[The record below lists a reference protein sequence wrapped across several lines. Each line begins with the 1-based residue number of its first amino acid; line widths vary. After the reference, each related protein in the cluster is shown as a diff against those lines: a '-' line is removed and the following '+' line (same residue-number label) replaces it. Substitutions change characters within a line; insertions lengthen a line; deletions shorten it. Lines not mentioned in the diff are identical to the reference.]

1 MKKNIPKIWE
11 REGNEKIHSHNSG
24 KGIRGFHSWE
34 WTGTGIPAHPWP
46 IVGAL
51 RGPTCQGLLGLV
63 SFPFPFP
70 DILGNDSLWFPFPNC
85 GNGFFSFPS
94 CSRIMGMGFFS
105 FPSQSWIVGMDFF
118 IPFPFPNL
126 TFHRRE
132 SKREL
137 KFCERY
143 QTFNIFSFL
152 YIFYNNLYW
161 GGKMSLLVSDWKD
174 REFCSVLLQ
183 IVMLQRC

>member
-1 MKKNIPKIWE
+1 MSLSALEERSRTGEISLLKSTMLQSGQGWAGIPVPV
-11 REGNEKIHSHNSG
+11 HSQEW
-24 KGIRGFHSWE
+24 KPLIPFPELWE
-34 WTGTGIPAHPWP
+34 WIFSFPSHSR
-46 IVGAL
+46 I
-51 RGPTCQGLLGLV
+51 LGML
-63 SFPFPFP
+63 FFIPFPFP
-70 DILGNDSLWFPFPNC
+70 NYGNGFFIPFPLPNC
-85 GNGFFSFPS
+85 GNG
-94 CSRIMGMGFFS
+94 
-105 FPSQSWIVGMDFF
+105 FF

-126 TFHRRE
+126 PFHRRE
-132 SKREL
+132 SKRALE
-137 KFCERY
+137 FCERY

>member
-1 MKKNIPKIWE
+1 MCMIQGWAGIPDPS
-11 REGNEKIHSHNSG
+11 HSQEW
-24 KGIRGFHSWE
+24 KPLIPCPELWE
-34 WTGTGIPAHPWP
+34 WI
-46 IVGAL
+46 
-51 RGPTCQGLLGLV
+51 
-63 SFPFPFP
+63 
-70 DILGNDSLWFPFPNC
+70 
-85 GNGFFSFPS
+85 FSFPS
-94 CSRIMGMGFFS
+94 CSRISGMPFFIPFPFPNYGNGFFS
-105 FPSQSWIVGMDFF
+105 FPFQFPNYGNVFFLFPSRSWIVGMDFF

-152 YIFYNNLYW
+152 YIFYNNLCR